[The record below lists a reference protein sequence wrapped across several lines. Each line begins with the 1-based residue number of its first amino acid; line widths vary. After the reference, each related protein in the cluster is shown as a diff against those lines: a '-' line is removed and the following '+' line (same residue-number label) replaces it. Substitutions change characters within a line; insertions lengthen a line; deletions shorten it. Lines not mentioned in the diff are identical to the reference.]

1 MPSEAIGFDAPVD
14 AAVNSLPP
22 SLRAWPFVAALIG
35 LCTLGWAVTQ
45 AMDNG
50 GPRIERLRL
59 DGDFTHVSPQQLRA
73 RIEPYVGGGFFAVDL
88 AAIRDALESEPW
100 IARARVTRTWPG
112 ALRVKVAE
120 HRAAA
125 RWGAAGALSEQG
137 VVFTPPAPEA
147 LSDRLPRLDGP
158 GGRVV
163 EVLDAYMA
171 LAQRLGTTALG
182 PRSVRMDARGEWY
195 MGTADGVELRLGRES
210 PARQAERIATEVL
223 PALID
228 ELERVNY
235 VDLRYSNGFAVGWRL
250 PTEQEEANN
259 G

>member
-1 MPSEAIGFDAPVD
+1 MPSEAITFDAPAD
-14 AAVNSLPP
+14 AALNPLPP

-35 LCTLGWAVTQ
+35 LCTLAWAVTQ
-45 AMDNG
+45 AMGNG
-50 GPRIERLRL
+50 GPRIEQLRL
-59 DGDFTHVSPQQLRA
+59 DGDFAHVSPQQLRG
-73 RIEPYVGGGFFAVDL
+73 RIEPLVGGGFFAVDL
-88 AAIRDALESEPW
+88 AAIRDELESEPW
-100 IARARVTRTWPG
+100 IASARVTRAWPG
-112 ALRVKVAE
+112 VLRVKVAE

-137 VVFTPPAPEA
+137 AVFTPPAPEE
-147 LSDRLPRLDGP
+147 LSDSLPRLDGP

-171 LAQRLGTTALG
+171 LVQRLGATPFS

-223 PALID
+223 PALVN

-250 PTEQEEANN
+250 PTEEEDAKN